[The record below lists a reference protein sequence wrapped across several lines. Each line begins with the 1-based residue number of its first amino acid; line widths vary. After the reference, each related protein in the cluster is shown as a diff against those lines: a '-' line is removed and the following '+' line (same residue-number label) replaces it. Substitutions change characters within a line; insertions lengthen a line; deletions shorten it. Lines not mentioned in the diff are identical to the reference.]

1 MMSNNIK
8 NQNINLFW
16 RGLAKPS
23 PARSLVFCSVG
34 AFLGLA
40 IAGFGLF
47 TAGGTR
53 TSHVPSADVAL
64 VNGVPILMSDF
75 ISQVNALYGVP
86 LSQATPEQ
94 RTAVLNAMI
103 REELYVQRGIELGLQ
118 NDVIEV
124 RQALVGAVEAQQIV
138 NAIATPVSEAEM
150 RATYA
155 HNPDR
160 YSTEGRLALD
170 DYIAPDLA
178 KANSAVNALRT
189 GQDLSAA
196 IAAQGL
202 VPSGLITDGNEFYFA
217 AKIHLGNTLF
227 SVARSLQQ
235 GQVADPI
242 EVSGRW
248 HVVII
253 RQNIRPQLRPFDALK
268 DKLMEDVRDA
278 RTAHLHETS
287 EGFLLKRADILVAK
301 GYQQ

>member
-1 MMSNNIK
+1 MSKIIK
-8 NQNINLFW
+8 NQDTTFFW
-16 RGLAKPS
+16 RDLAKPS
-23 PARSLVFCSVG
+23 PTRSLVFCSIG

-75 ISQVNALYGVP
+75 ISQINALYGVP

-94 RTAVLNAMI
+94 RKAVLDAMI

-118 NDVIEV
+118 NDIIEV
-124 RQALVGAVEAQQIV
+124 RQALVGAVEAQQV
-138 NAIATPVSEAEM
+138 ANAIATPVSEAEM
-150 RATYA
+150 RATYTQ
-155 HNPDR
+155 NPDR
-160 YSTEGRLALD
+160 YSTEGRLTLD
-170 DYIAPDLA
+170 DYIAPDLP
-178 KANSAVNALRT
+178 KATSAVNALRT
-189 GQDLSAA
+189 GQDLSAV
-196 IAAQGL
+196 IRAQDL
-202 VPSGLITDGNEFYFA
+202 EPSGLITDGTEFYFA
-217 AKIHLGNTLF
+217 AKIHLGDALF
-227 SVARSLQQ
+227 SIARSLQQ

-242 EVSGRW
+242 EEGGRW
-248 HVVII
+248 HVMIM
-253 RQNIRPQLRPFDALK
+253 RQNIPPQLRPFDTLK

-278 RTAHLHETS
+278 TTAHLHETS